1 MSLIVIMLDSLR
13 TGHLSAYM
21 DGRARAHTPMLMT
34 EGNNLNRGF
43 GFIKWIR
50 RQGGEP

>member
-21 DGRARAHTPMLMT
+21 DGRSRAHTPMLMT
-34 EGNNLNRGF
+34 GGNNLNRGF
-43 GFIKWIR
+43 GFVKWIR
-50 RQGGEP
+50 RQG